1 MYKVIKLIF
10 LFAIIENDE
19 YEVEEY
25 VDKMGHIINKKLEI
39 YRMLNNKLQEFKKY
53 LREEEE
59 VHNQTVNKGAGAFGN
74 IRR

>member
-1 MYKVIKLIF
+1 MFKVCFYFNNLI
-10 LFAIIENDE
+10 IGVENDE

-25 VDKMGHIINKKLEI
+25 VDKMGHIIDKKLEI

-59 VHNQTVNKGAGAFGN
+59 VHN
-74 IRR
+74 

>member
-1 MYKVIKLIF
+1 M
-10 LFAIIENDE
+10 
-19 YEVEEY
+19 EEY

>member
-1 MYKVIKLIF
+1 MFKVCYNFINLI
-10 LFAIIENDE
+10 IGVENDE

-25 VDKMGHIINKKLEI
+25 VDKMGHIIDKKLEI

-59 VHNQTVNKGAGAFGN
+59 VHN
-74 IRR
+74 